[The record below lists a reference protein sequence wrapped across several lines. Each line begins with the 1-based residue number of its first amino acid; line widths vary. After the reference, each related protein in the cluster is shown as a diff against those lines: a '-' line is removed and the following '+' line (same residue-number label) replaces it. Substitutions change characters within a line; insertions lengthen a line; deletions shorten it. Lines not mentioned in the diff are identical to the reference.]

1 MSTHRARY
9 ALAAIVVFAVE
20 VLIAL
25 YVHDAVIRPYLGDSL
40 AVALVYLVLR
50 AVLPVRARVAA
61 GLAFA
66 IACALEI
73 GQAFHLVDRI
83 GLGHSRVA
91 RVLLGTHYD
100 PSDFVAYALGAIAVL
115 LAEGAMAYRRR

>member
-1 MSTHRARY
+1 MSARY
-9 ALAAIVVFAVE
+9 ALAAIALFALE

-25 YVHDAVIRPYLGDSL
+25 YVHDAVIRPYLGDSV

-50 AVLPVRARVAA
+50 AAFTVRVPVAA

-73 GQAFHLVDRI
+73 GQAFHLIDRL
-83 GLGHSRVA
+83 GLGHSRIV
-91 RVLLGTHYD
+91 RVMLGTFYD
-100 PSDFVAYALGAIAVL
+100 PSDFLCYALGALGVL
-115 LAEGAMAYRRR
+115 LVEWRIAAHRRR